1 MKYLLVLIFFAFGC
15 DFVSATCVWASEKV
29 LRVAAAADLQFVLPE
44 IKKAFEAEHPDTEL
58 KISYGASGTLTAQ
71 ITKKAPFDLFLSA
84 DSDYPEALVA
94 QGFAQQGASFEY
106 CQGRLVLWVGDS
118 FSTQLNKQGLKI
130 LLSPSIHKIAIA
142 NPEHAPYGKAAI
154 AVLKSQ
160 AMLEATRSRLVIGEN
175 VSQAAQYLV
184 THAADA
190 GFIAESLARSTEMNQ
205 KGKFIGI
212 AAADYPAIHQM
223 GVILKSSA
231 NPELAMTLKRFIIG
245 PRGREIFHRFGYG
258 TQMSAIGKSN

>member
-1 MKYLLVLIFFAFGC
+1 MKYILILIFLGFAGIL
-15 DFVSATCVWASEKV
+15 VSAPTVRAAESV

-44 IKKAFEAEHPDTEL
+44 IKKAFEAEHPDTEI
-58 KISYGASGTLTAQ
+58 KISFGASGTLTAQ

-84 DSDYPEALVA
+84 DSDYPEALVR
-94 QGFAQQGASFEY
+94 QGFAPEAASFEY
-106 CQGRLVLWVGDS
+106 CQGRLVLWVAES
-118 FSTQLNKQGLKI
+118 FSKDLNKKGLKV
-130 LLSPSIHKIAIA
+130 LLDPSIHKIAIA

-160 AMLEATRSRLVIGEN
+160 AMLDVVQSRLVIGEN
-175 VSQAAQYLV
+175 ISQAAQYLE

-205 KGKFIGI
+205 RGKFIGI
-212 AAADYPAIHQM
+212 AAGDYPAIHQM

-231 NPELAMTLKRFIIG
+231 NKELALTFKRFIIG

-258 TQMSAIGKSN
+258 TQKSVTGKPN